1 MEKLTDQKVLLLED
15 EVMERCGQHPMW
27 MYLKTFHT
35 DHAEMP
41 YESFLLQKRE
51 ALRASD
57 KERSG
62 IQERK
67 PQSAGGLVLFPHH
80 DVPAGKTVDLKSI
93 HIGISSKAY
102 LTRMWRRLGRDPLSY
117 YTQVKK
123 LAAEEWKERETFLEW
138 LDQESRLSVGRKL
151 LRFDQTKPY
160 GPDNCMLGG
169 PLAVVSGALIKMYDI
184 DFVKIYRKITVSGK
198 EYGIAEEWNTLHKF
212 LKWVQHNGGVI
223 PAGSKL
229 YRLNASNPFSPQNCR
244 FSPDPLAARNEAMGE
259 ELREKI
265 NTIQKRIG
273 QTIEAKYRYHVS
285 RGTLCRQEWSFPEF
299 CRWVVERYEKGQL
312 ESGMYLNR
320 VHTGQTFRPDN
331 AYFSFST
338 KERKLHGMSRTKL
351 YYKYIYFSSYY
362 KDHLKDRIS
371 FLEFM
376 EHAIK
381 NRDYQLNK
389 SLFVQFPHEQI
400 TLEQV
405 GFLDMNSYCDIN
417 RICRIYQEIPRG
429 QNDFGNL
436 DDFMEW
442 TIRSGYHAQSEFR
455 KVIDENSYSA
465 KTCVW
470 DRFTRKDCG
479 GTIEN
484 K

>member
-1 MEKLTDQKVLLLED
+1 MEKLTNQKVLLLED

-27 MYLKTFHT
+27 MYLKTYQT
-35 DHAEMP
+35 GHAELS
-41 YESFLLQKRE
+41 YEGFLLQKTD
-51 ALRASD
+51 ALRAAG

-62 IQERK
+62 IPERK
-67 PQSAGGLVLFPHH
+67 PQSEEGLVLFP
-80 DVPAGKTVDLKSI
+80 DQGTQAGKTVDLKNI
-93 HIGISSKAY
+93 QIGVTSKPY
-102 LTRMWRRLGRDPLSY
+102 LTRMWRRLGCDPLSY
-117 YTQVKK
+117 YTQVKE
-123 LAAEEWKERETFLEW
+123 LASEEWKKKDAFLEW
-138 LDQESRLSVGRKL
+138 LDQESRLSAGRKL
-151 LRFDQTKPY
+151 IRFNQGQPY
-160 GPDNCMLGG
+160 GPENCMLGG
-169 PLAVVSGALIKMYDI
+169 QLAVVSGALTKTFDI
-184 DFVKIYRKITVSGK
+184 DFVKLYRKIAVFGK
-198 EYGIAEEWNTLHKF
+198 EHGIAEEWNTLYKF

-229 YRLNASNPFSPQNCR
+229 YRLNASGPFSPPNCR
-244 FSPDPLAARNEAMGE
+244 FSPDPLAAQNGTMGE

-265 NTIQKRIG
+265 NTIQNKIG

-285 RGTLCRQEWSFPEF
+285 RGTLCAQEWSFPEF

-312 ESGMYLNR
+312 EPGMYLNR

-338 KERKLHGMSRTKL
+338 KSKKLHGMSRTKL

-376 EHAIK
+376 EHAIT

-389 SLFVQFPHEQI
+389 SLFIQFPHEQI

-405 GFLDMNSYCDIN
+405 GFLDMDSYCDIN
-417 RICRIYQEIPRG
+417 RICRIYQEIPRE

-436 DDFMEW
+436 DDFMDW
-442 TIRSGYHAQSEFR
+442 TIRSGYHTQSEFR
-455 KVIDENSYSA
+455 KVIDGNLYSA

-470 DRFTRKDCG
+470 DRFTRKNCG